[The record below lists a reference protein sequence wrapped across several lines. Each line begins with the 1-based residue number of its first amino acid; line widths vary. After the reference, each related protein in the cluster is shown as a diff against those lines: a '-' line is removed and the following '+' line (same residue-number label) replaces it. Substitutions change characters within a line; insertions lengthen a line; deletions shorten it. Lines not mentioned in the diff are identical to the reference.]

1 MYTLHG
7 NTRIWWELRRGKP
20 DKHQMQWR
28 VGNENGVLTVVEQPC
43 QYAPQAGQEQAT
55 RQSGD

>member
-1 MYTLHG
+1 METPEYGG
-7 NTRIWWELRRGKP
+7 NCGEESQINTKCRYSR
-20 DKHQMQWR
+20 WR

-43 QYAPQAGQEQAT
+43 QYAPQAGQEQET